1 MNITVYLGALE
12 GNDPALGDAVR
23 ELGTW
28 IGESGNSL
36 IYGGSKSGLMG
47 QIAESVLNAGGK
59 VTGVEPQ
66 FFIDSEL
73 QYDEITELI
82 VTKDMAERKAK
93 MIELG
98 DAFIAFPGGTGTL
111 EEIAEVMSMVSLKHL
126 NAPCIL
132 YNLNGY
138 YDSLKQLHDHMVKTG
153 LSSSRRQEGIYF
165 ADNLEDIKA
174 LLPEYVLKYNEGT
187 GKHKRLLSLSV
198 NMCNSTDYFRIDSTR
213 FLASAVSSLILS
225 NAPAFTRSPFTIQLP
240 PQHIIL
246 SKER

>member
-73 QYDEITELI
+73 RMMRFTELI
-82 VTKDMAERKAK
+82 VTK
-93 MIELG
+93 IW
-98 DAFIAFPGGTGTL
+98 
-111 EEIAEVMSMVSLKHL
+111 LKE
-126 NAPCIL
+126 
-132 YNLNGY
+132 
-138 YDSLKQLHDHMVKTG
+138 KQK
-153 LSSSRRQEGIYF
+153 
-165 ADNLEDIKA
+165 
-174 LLPEYVLKYNEGT
+174 
-187 GKHKRLLSLSV
+187 
-198 NMCNSTDYFRIDSTR
+198 
-213 FLASAVSSLILS
+213 
-225 NAPAFTRSPFTIQLP
+225 
-240 PQHIIL
+240 
-246 SKER
+246 

>member
-82 VTKDMAERKAK
+82 VTKDMLR
-93 MIELG
+93 
-98 DAFIAFPGGTGTL
+98 DTL
-111 EEIAEVMSMVSLKHL
+111 TSRTRCHVPSPLVKE
-126 NAPCIL
+126 PC
-132 YNLNGY
+132 
-138 YDSLKQLHDHMVKTG
+138 
-153 LSSSRRQEGIYF
+153 
-165 ADNLEDIKA
+165 
-174 LLPEYVLKYNEGT
+174 LL
-187 GKHKRLLSLSV
+187 
-198 NMCNSTDYFRIDSTR
+198 
-213 FLASAVSSLILS
+213 
-225 NAPAFTRSPFTIQLP
+225 
-240 PQHIIL
+240 
-246 SKER
+246 